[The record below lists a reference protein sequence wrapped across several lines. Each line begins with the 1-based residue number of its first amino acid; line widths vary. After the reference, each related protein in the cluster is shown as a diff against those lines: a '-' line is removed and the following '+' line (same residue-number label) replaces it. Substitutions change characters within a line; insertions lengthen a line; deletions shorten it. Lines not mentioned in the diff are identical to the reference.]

1 MIEEEAATQEQL
13 GSGPPMQKK
22 KHKKRKAS
30 NGRLKKLW
38 RRATTQSRGITSRK
52 EWVEMLELH
61 SDWKSSR
68 QDNLDM
74 CLPGPAIT
82 LAKESS
88 QDLINID
95 KWQATEGSDHRDII
109 MNLLFRQSFSDGGG
123 DGVGGIQKKK
133 KRKLGVV
140 ARVPMR
146 QSSLINAPTLPSWAN
161 VRNLS
166 GMGGLAVIEISI
178 EDCDPGSPCPL
189 MPSERIKDVNEDS
202 NSNSWTSLLGKSN
215 GGTIHDNSDSKV
227 QRSITACKVNLFQGS
242 KLPRCISDVLMFLP
256 PPVAKSELDKK
267 HSGDI
272 IDALCGLKL
281 TPKQLRS
288 EGYPF
293 IRDQVE
299 SSSMD
304 SHKESVES
312 EINSY
317 KNSNVHDISTDIALD
332 LINAVAIQVSFGDDD
347 VVDQTESE
355 HYVKTLSLNKG
366 TPPRRPKIFSIDCEM
381 VQTKAGMELA
391 RVSVIEFV
399 GDDGDEENSIVVLG
413 E

>member
-202 NSNSWTSLLGKSN
+202 NSNSWTSLFGKSN

-227 QRSITACKVNLFQGS
+227 QRSITACKSTCFKEASSRGAFQ
-242 KLPRCISDVLMFLP
+242 MF
-256 PPVAKSELDKK
+256 
-267 HSGDI
+267 
-272 IDALCGLKL
+272 
-281 TPKQLRS
+281 
-288 EGYPF
+288 
-293 IRDQVE
+293 
-299 SSSMD
+299 
-304 SHKESVES
+304 
-312 EINSY
+312 
-317 KNSNVHDISTDIALD
+317 
-332 LINAVAIQVSFGDDD
+332 
-347 VVDQTESE
+347 
-355 HYVKTLSLNKG
+355 
-366 TPPRRPKIFSIDCEM
+366 
-381 VQTKAGMELA
+381 
-391 RVSVIEFV
+391 
-399 GDDGDEENSIVVLG
+399 
-413 E
+413 